1 MRWAAVLLLLLAVV
15 ALPGPARAQGDP
27 PPETD
32 PLNHAYAVYM
42 GGGLY
47 VSGERSVFV
56 VRVAPRIG
64 IRDEEKHPFG
74 LRLRINA
81 TLGFYDL
88 KPTDFENLDIPD
100 RLGTFALV
108 PGVEFPIKIFDQWTL
123 SPFLDV
129 GVATDTQI
137 HDNTVVIGTGFR
149 SRAVLHDERLKYLL
163 WNEFVYAR
171 NSKTTVSAA
180 DDYTLF
186 RTDFELR
193 GLVNYH
199 LGKRP
204 FDLGLVAET
213 DFYFDTVIVDLPLGD
228 PVGIRYRWQLGVSTG
243 STEPWKPLKKLVTAP
258 RLGISYVDGQGNSAI
273 RVTILFRN

>member
-1 MRWAAVLLLLLAVV
+1 MRWAAVLLMLAAVV
-15 ALPGPARAQGDP
+15 AHADLAWGQDSG
-27 PPETD
+27 PETD

-56 VRVAPRIG
+56 VRVAPRI
-64 IRDEEKHPFG
+64 RLRSEENHPFG
-74 LRLRINA
+74 LFLRINA
-81 TLGFYDL
+81 TAGFYDL
-88 KPTDFENLDIPD
+88 KPTDFPNLEIPD

-123 SPFLDV
+123 SPFLDA

-193 GLVNYH
+193 GLVKYH

-213 DFYFDTVIVDLPLGD
+213 DFFFDTVIVDLPLGE
-228 PVGIRYRWQLGVSTG
+228 PVGIRYRWELGLSTG
-243 STEPWKPLKKLVTAP
+243 STEPWKHLKKMVTAP
-258 RLGISYVDGQGNSAI
+258 RLGISYVDGEGNSAI
-273 RVTILFRN
+273 RITILFRN